1 MGDGMLSLYWNN
13 HKTTF
18 CHILS
23 TLREKERY
31 TDATLACDGKFYPVH
46 KLVLST
52 CSAYFESM
60 FEHTPCKHPVIV
72 LKDVKPDELEALL
85 SYMYA
90 GVVSVAQNDL
100 SRLIKAAEMLQ
111 IKGLAV
117 PDEPPPGD
125 ESRTAPSRGGREDR
139 SSPQPR
145 KRRREENGTPSQG
158 GSQPSNSPPSS
169 PRASP
174 YQVESEH
181 HVRSRTHGD
190 THRVETAD
198 QPASHE
204 SQTSEVKIMV
214 DESLVK
220 EEMVETIDSNQSE
233 GNESGMQY
241 GHVGSDPG
249 MDGSGG
255 GEEHSSHMLPNKFDQ
270 SVIPGQAQPL
280 ADAVAEALAGP
291 SGMQGWLGG
300 SEIPGGFSAENY
312 VGEGSQEVHPPQAG
326 GPHSQQR
333 ATAET
338 AARMSSREE
347 MWPKNSL
354 AHRKVSC
361 IGKKSGFITKS
372 PIKSIQDKFFRVG
385 KKKPHSKSFI
395 YGKKPRSKSFLYGRG
410 NFCAQTSFRYE
421 DKIWYAQLLQQFT
434 GTAVLPSTH
443 AEFTV
448 QPRSSSSCTMRNISP
463 LGMILRSHCSPTW
476 TQEMRQQLETS
487 TDSVPSS
494 MLESDATPIF
504 HIPDIPGK
512 RAPDAPIVELTESGS
527 VINNIN
533 ARETQDKK
541 PSCEMAE
548 KSSFKN
554 SLEKRLQESPV
565 YHLDWLKSLREKYE
579 IHSKASDC
587 EAEIM
592 AEQQR
597 LIQEK
602 RKKLEASQEKRIALG
617 MRHLDIAYPPS
628 VRKSSLEEENY
639 LLSDE
644 YEEEEEDEELVQ
656 LTPEMEDIIDNALQ
670 KTPAEEVLV
679 DKFNTQIT
687 RHDVSTLAGLNWLN
701 DEVINFY
708 MNLLMERGKN
718 DNYPNVYAFNTF
730 FYPKLMKTGFQTVKR
745 WTKKIDTF
753 SYDILLVPIH
763 LGMHWCLATID
774 FRVKAIRYYDS
785 MLGDND
791 ACLESLLKYLEDE
804 HQDKKKTS
812 YDTSGW
818 TLENVKDIPQ
828 QMNGSDCGM
837 FACMFAEYLSRDGA
851 ITFDQQHMPY
861 FRRKMVYEIVKAA
874 LL

>member
-333 ATAET
+333 VGLENDILRTLCRGT
-338 AARMSSREE
+338 NGS
-347 MWPKNSL
+347 
-354 AHRKVSC
+354 
-361 IGKKSGFITKS
+361 GKKNVSNKMYQCSCCTYSTNYSTDMTRHLRTHTGEKPFSCPFCSYCATTKDNLKKHLLIHTGEKPYACS
-372 PIKSIQDKFFRVG
+372 ICPYRATQKSRLKCHILTHRPASQL
-385 KKKPHSKSFI
+385 HSK
-395 YGKKPRSKSFLYGRG
+395 
-410 NFCAQTSFRYE
+410 
-421 DKIWYAQLLQQFT
+421 
-434 GTAVLPSTH
+434 
-443 AEFTV
+443 
-448 QPRSSSSCTMRNISP
+448 
-463 LGMILRSHCSPTW
+463 
-476 TQEMRQQLETS
+476 
-487 TDSVPSS
+487 
-494 MLESDATPIF
+494 
-504 HIPDIPGK
+504 
-512 RAPDAPIVELTESGS
+512 
-527 VINNIN
+527 
-533 ARETQDKK
+533 
-541 PSCEMAE
+541 
-548 KSSFKN
+548 
-554 SLEKRLQESPV
+554 
-565 YHLDWLKSLREKYE
+565 
-579 IHSKASDC
+579 
-587 EAEIM
+587 
-592 AEQQR
+592 
-597 LIQEK
+597 
-602 RKKLEASQEKRIALG
+602 
-617 MRHLDIAYPPS
+617 
-628 VRKSSLEEENY
+628 
-639 LLSDE
+639 
-644 YEEEEEDEELVQ
+644 
-656 LTPEMEDIIDNALQ
+656 
-670 KTPAEEVLV
+670 
-679 DKFNTQIT
+679 
-687 RHDVSTLAGLNWLN
+687 
-701 DEVINFY
+701 
-708 MNLLMERGKN
+708 
-718 DNYPNVYAFNTF
+718 TF
-730 FYPKLMKTGFQTVKR
+730 
-745 WTKKIDTF
+745 
-753 SYDILLVPIH
+753 
-763 LGMHWCLATID
+763 
-774 FRVKAIRYYDS
+774 
-785 MLGDND
+785 
-791 ACLESLLKYLEDE
+791 
-804 HQDKKKTS
+804 
-812 YDTSGW
+812 
-818 TLENVKDIPQ
+818 
-828 QMNGSDCGM
+828 
-837 FACMFAEYLSRDGA
+837 
-851 ITFDQQHMPY
+851 
-861 FRRKMVYEIVKAA
+861 
-874 LL
+874 